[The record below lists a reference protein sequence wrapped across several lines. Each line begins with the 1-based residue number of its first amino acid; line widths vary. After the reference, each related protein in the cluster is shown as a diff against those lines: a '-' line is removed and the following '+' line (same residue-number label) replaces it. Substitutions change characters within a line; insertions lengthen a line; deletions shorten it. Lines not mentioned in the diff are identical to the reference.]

1 MMKLYNNAQSRGMT
15 VMLLLKEL
23 GIEDQIEEIN
33 VPYENMHQAEYL
45 TINPM
50 GKSPVWSIRA

>member
-1 MMKLYNNAQSRGMT
+1 MKLYNNAQSRGMT

-33 VPYENMHQAEYL
+33 VP
-45 TINPM
+45 I
-50 GKSPVWSIRA
+50 